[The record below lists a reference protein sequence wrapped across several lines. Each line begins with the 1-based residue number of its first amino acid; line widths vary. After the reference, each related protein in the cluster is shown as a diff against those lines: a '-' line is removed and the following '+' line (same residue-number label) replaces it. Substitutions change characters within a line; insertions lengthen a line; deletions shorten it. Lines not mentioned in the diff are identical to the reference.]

1 MDCLM
6 RLIARRSR
14 GWIWIFVMIP
24 LVLFSWQSICMNHAS
39 WGRRLESNNGLAFA
53 AGSDIHLGSF
63 QQASTDTPTSTSTPT
78 GTTTGTT
85 TGTATS
91 TPTGT
96 TTGTVTGSLSPSITG
111 TQYTPSPSPSLTET
125 PILSYTGTPDVIGTM
140 IAVPT
145 GIFTFTLEGPV
156 GTATAS
162 ATLIPFPNVTF
173 ESPQLTK
180 TFVLNY
186 RKNPPDETAFPKG
199 NRLNDEVWRRFGVLV
214 VIVAFWIGLAIWL
227 LLTAVLDRE

>member
-1 MDCLM
+1 
-6 RLIARRSR
+6 
-14 GWIWIFVMIP
+14 
-24 LVLFSWQSICMNHAS
+24 
-39 WGRRLESNNGLAFA
+39 
-53 AGSDIHLGSF
+53 
-63 QQASTDTPTSTSTPT
+63 
-78 GTTTGTT
+78 
-85 TGTATS
+85 
-91 TPTGT
+91 
-96 TTGTVTGSLSPSITG
+96 
-111 TQYTPSPSPSLTET
+111 
-125 PILSYTGTPDVIGTM
+125 M

-199 NRLNDEVWRRFGVLV
+199 NRLNDEVWRRFGALT
-214 VIVAFWIGLAIWL
+214 VIVAFWIGLAVWL
-227 LLTAVLDRE
+227 ILTAVLDRE